1 MKSEDEEDRRNKSLR
16 TLRARGALPAIGSRQ
31 REMEEKLDLIKNQ
44 APSRVDADSPV
55 ENSQQI
61 SEKQTPTE
69 TPHHNRPSSIRA

>member
-1 MKSEDEEDRRNKSLR
+1 
-16 TLRARGALPAIGSRQ
+16 
-31 REMEEKLDLIKNQ
+31 MEEKLDLIKNQ